1 MPVEY
6 VRGFGSPN
14 GDDEAELLVK
24 VAWGEELVQVATVA
38 RDKLSH
44 DTLTVGGEDSWYVTL
59 DRRSINDLIRR
70 LRNARDRAYGRD
82 E

>member
-1 MPVEY
+1 MPIEY
-6 VRGFGSPN
+6 VRGSGSPN
-14 GDDEAELLVK
+14 GDDEAEVLVK

-38 RDKLSH
+38 RDRATH
-44 DTLTVGGEDSWYVTL
+44 ETLNVGDYDSWYVTV

-70 LRNARDRAYGRD
+70 LRQARDRAYGRD